1 MSGTNQLPKPPMMV
15 QGRFLAGHHGC
26 PALKILDTRRSKFK
40 AHKPRN
46 RAADDPCEDRKD
58 QIKRADILVVGRHKP
73 AREEAWL
80 MICVMM
86 VMRVEVCTCCSNRG
100 HQSGLFTWLAL
111 RQGQR
116 LCQWLVQV
124 PQQLQ
129 VQRRLVLAFQR
140 RASCR
145 LAP

>member
-1 MSGTNQLPKPPMMV
+1 
-15 QGRFLAGHHGC
+15 
-26 PALKILDTRRSKFK
+26 
-40 AHKPRN
+40 
-46 RAADDPCEDRKD
+46 
-58 QIKRADILVVGRHKP
+58 
-73 AREEAWL
+73 
-80 MICVMM
+80 MIRVMM

-116 LCQWLVQV
+116 LYQWLVQ
-124 PQQLQ
+124 QLQ
-129 VQRRLVLAFQR
+129 GQLRVVLLEQAFQR